1 MPPNVAAG
9 VPRAAR
15 AGRRRVSAAP
25 PPARHPARAPDAA
38 RPLPQRAPLP
48 PARAARTALRMSGK
62 QAAGDD
68 GKGSKTPLAKKAEKL
83 YHALVALAFAALRKL
98 ATVGAPPSAALGA
111 IARRPP
117 AALRAFPPRPPP
129 LLLL

>member
-15 AGRRRVSAAP
+15 TGRRRASAAP
-25 PPARHPARAPDAA
+25 PPRAPDAA

-48 PARAARTALRMSGK
+48 SARAARTALRMSGK
-62 QAAGDD
+62 QASGDD
-68 GKGSKTPLAKKAEKL
+68 GKNGSKTPLAKKAEKL
-83 YHALVALAFAALRKL
+83 YHAIVALAFAALRKL

-117 AALRAFPPRPPP
+117 AALQAFPPRPPP